1 MALHIVNPE
10 ADRLARE
17 IARLTNESLSSVV
30 IQALRERAQRLREAR
45 GHVVRL
51 EKMREIA
58 TRSASKCGKDQ
69 RSHEAIIG
77 YDEQGLPR

>member
-17 IARLTNESLSSVV
+17 IADLTNENLSTVV
-30 IQALRERAQRLREAR
+30 VQALREKSQRLREAQGR
-45 GHVVRL
+45 EVRL

-58 TRSASKCGKDQ
+58 ARSARKCGKDH

-77 YDEQGLPR
+77 YDEQGLPC